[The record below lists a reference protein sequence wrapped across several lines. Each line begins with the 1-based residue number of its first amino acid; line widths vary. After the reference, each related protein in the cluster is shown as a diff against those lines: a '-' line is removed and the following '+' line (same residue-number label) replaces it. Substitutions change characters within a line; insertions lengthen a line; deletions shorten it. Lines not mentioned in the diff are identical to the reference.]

1 MKTIGQT
8 KVFLLTFFL
17 IGIFTHPIS
26 KLKAQEIDPPTCY
39 GGNKL
44 LREFVREEMIYPELA
59 LKKNIEGTVE
69 LSFIVRPDGGTSN
82 LIVEQSVSPGID
94 KEAIRIFKKILWNP
108 ATELGKPIALGHSIS
123 IKFNIKKYNKLIRTR
138 GYDYFTYPYKPI
150 DTSNH
155 VYTMKQV
162 DKYPKP
168 VFSSTDLNFN
178 TFVARNLK
186 YPETAFKQNISGEV
200 KLKFVV
206 EQSGRISNIKIVN
219 TLGGG
224 TTEEAIR
231 VLKLMKW
238 HPGIKKGKA
247 VRTFMQIE
255 IKFDIATHTVGG
267 SVPSQGQFR

>member
-1 MKTIGQT
+1 MKTISRT
-8 KVFLLTFFL
+8 KVLFLSFFL
-17 IGIFTHPIS
+17 IGLFANPIS
-26 KLKAQEIDPPTCY
+26 TLNAQEIDPPTCY

-44 LREFVREEMIYPELA
+44 LKAFIKEEMIYPELA

-69 LSFIVRPDGGTSN
+69 LSFLVEPNGNTSN
-82 LIVEQSVSPGID
+82 LNIEQSVSPEID
-94 KEAIRIFKKILWNP
+94 KEATRIFKKILWNP
-108 ATELGKPIALGHSIS
+108 ANELGKPIAYAHSIK
-123 IKFNIKKYNKLIRTR
+123 IKFNIKKYKKLIKERS
-138 GYDYFTYPYKPI
+138 YNYFSYPYQPI
-150 DTSNH
+150 DSSNH
-155 VYTMKQV
+155 VYDMKEV
-162 DKYPKP
+162 NKYPKP
-168 VFSSTDLNFN
+168 IFSSTDVNFN
-178 TFVARNLK
+178 SFLARNLK

-255 IKFDIATHTVGG
+255 IKFDIANHTVGG
-267 SVPSQGQFR
+267 TVPIQGR